1 MLGEK
6 NFLNTWNN
14 VFLYNSRSGKLNS
27 FNIIYYE
34 ILIVIVMFVVIF
46 LSPFETV
53 KMRMYSVQY
62 MYFAKHILAIK
73 NKSIKRQSAYF
84 FGHCNITFFY
94 RFSVTWVRSQWIL
107 TIHHCIIIIIIII
120 IKSEIILLWP
130 DKFV

>member
-6 NFLNTWNN
+6 NFLNTWND

-34 ILIVIVMFVVIF
+34 ILIVIVMFAVTF

-53 KMRMYSVQY
+53 KMHTGIYSVQY
-62 MYFAKHILAIK
+62 MYFAKHKFAIK

-84 FGHCNITFFY
+84 FGHCNITVFY

-107 TIHHCIIIIIIII
+107 TIHHCIIIKKIRNNITMT
-120 IKSEIILLWP
+120 W
-130 DKFV
+130 